1 MTSFV
6 SAAAHTLPHAL
17 PMMPPTP
24 VPTSLSRASGGLPN
38 YGLSMRFKVTLDG
51 ARSSLGDWSSC
62 SGLAVTFNHESYDE
76 GGTYEYQ
83 RLLPG
88 RMSYSDVVLE
98 RAITGRS
105 WEVVQA
111 WLVEVR
117 DSWVH
122 GDATTYQGGNATI
135 TLFGPATDGVDK
147 VLPVVSWT
155 LRDVLP
161 VSWTGPSLAAR
172 SNEVATER
180 LVLRHQGFLEAAGG
194 A

>member
-1 MTSFV
+1 MTAFLAS
-6 SAAAHTLPHAL
+6 AAHTLPHAL
-17 PMMPPTP
+17 PIGPPTGLP
-24 VPTSLSRASGGLPN
+24 SGLPGASGGLPN

-62 SGLAVTFNHESYDE
+62 SGLAVTFNHETYDE

-88 RMSYSDVVLE
+88 RLAYSDVTLE
-98 RAITGRS
+98 RAITSES
-105 WEVVQA
+105 WRVVQA

-117 DSWVH
+117 DKWVN
-122 GDATTYQGGNATI
+122 GDATTYQGGNVTI
-135 TLFGPATDGVDK
+135 TLFGPATNGVDK

-155 LRDVLP
+155 LRAVLP
-161 VSWTGPSLAAR
+161 VSWSGPSLAAR

-180 LVLRHQGFLEAAGG
+180 LVLRHQGFLESAG
-194 A
+194 AV